1 MELLGT
7 IREIYRYPVKS
18 MAGEAQ
24 RAATIGWHGLD
35 GDRRFAFRRI
45 GDTSGFPWLSASKLP
60 ALVCHR
66 AYYPPGAESGRLVRD
81 VTPDGQ
87 DLAGD
92 SAELR
97 ERIAASC
104 GGAVELMY
112 LRQGIYDEAPL
123 SLITV
128 ATLRRLSEAS
138 GVPFDVRRFRPNIL
152 IETPDEQPF
161 GEDRWVGRSLSCG
174 GRPESA
180 LIGVT
185 MRDLRCAMV
194 NLDPDTARADPRLLK
209 TTAQLNE
216 VYAGVYGVPVRT
228 GTVSVGEGLYAL
240 PKEASRE

>member
-24 RAATIGWHGLD
+24 RAATLGWHGLD

-45 GDTSGFPWLSASKLP
+45 GDASGFPWLSASKL
-60 ALVCHR
+60 ASLLCHR
-66 AYYPPGAESGRLVRD
+66 PYHPGGGDERGPVVRV

-92 SAELR
+92 SDELR
-97 ERIAASC
+97 ERVAAAC
-104 GGAVELMY
+104 GAPVELMY
-112 LRQGIYDEAPL
+112 LKHGIYDEAPV

-138 GVPFDVRRFRPNIL
+138 GVAFDVRRFRPNL
-152 IETPDEQPF
+152 VIETPDDRPF
-161 GEDRWVGRSLSCG
+161 IEDRWVGRRLSCG
-174 GRPESA
+174 GHADSA

-185 MRDLRCAMV
+185 QRDLRCVMV
-194 NLDPDTARADPRLLK
+194 NLDPDSGRADPRLLK
-209 TTAQLNE
+209 ATAELND

-228 GTVSVGEGLYAL
+228 GTLTVGDRLYAVG
-240 PKEASRE
+240 

>member
-60 ALVCHR
+60 ALLCFR
-66 AYYPPGAESGRLVRD
+66 PYYPNSAESGRLIRV

-87 DLAGD
+87 DVAGD
-92 SAELR
+92 STALR
-97 ERIAASC
+97 ERVAASS
-104 GGAVELMY
+104 GGPVEL
-112 LRQGIYDEAPL
+112 LHLKHGVYDEAPL

-128 ATLRRLSEAS
+128 STLRRLSDAS
-138 GVPFDVRRFRPNIL
+138 GVAFDVRRFRPNIV
-152 IETPDEQPF
+152 IETPDERPF
-161 GEDRWVGRSLSCG
+161 VEDQWVGKSISCG
-174 GRPESA
+174 GQPDSA

-185 MRDLRCAMV
+185 MRDVRCVMV
-194 NLDPDTARADPRLLK
+194 NLDPDTAEADPRLLK
-209 TTAQLNE
+209 TTAQLNA
-216 VYAGVYGVPVRT
+216 VCAGVYGVPVRT
-228 GTVSVGEGLYAL
+228 GTIGVGDPLYAT
-240 PKEASRE
+240 

>member
-24 RAATIGWHGLD
+24 RAATMGWHGLE

-45 GDTSGFPWLSASKLP
+45 GDASGFPWLSASSLP
-60 ALVCHR
+60 ELVCHR
-66 AYYPPGAESGRLVRD
+66 PYYPRDDGSGKLVRV

-97 ERIAASC
+97 ERVAASL
-104 GGAVELMY
+104 GRAVEL
-112 LRQGIYDEAPL
+112 LHLKHGIYDETPL

-128 ATLRRLSEAS
+128 ATLQHLSQKS

-152 IETPDEQPF
+152 IETPNEQPF
-161 GEDRWVGRSLSCG
+161 AEDDCG
-174 GRPESA
+174 PEPQ
-180 LIGVT
+180 
-185 MRDLRCAMV
+185 LR
-194 NLDPDTARADPRLLK
+194 RA
-209 TTAQLNE
+209 
-216 VYAGVYGVPVRT
+216 AG
-228 GTVSVGEGLYAL
+228 
-240 PKEASRE
+240 

>member
-24 RAATIGWHGLD
+24 RVATIGWHGLD
-35 GDRRFAFRRI
+35 GDRRFAFRRT

-60 ALVCHR
+60 ALLCHR
-66 AYYPPGAESGRLVRD
+66 PYYPSGAEGGRLIRV

-97 ERIAASC
+97 ERVAASC
-104 GGAVELMY
+104 GGAVELMH
-112 LRQGIYDEAPL
+112 LKQGIYDEAPL
-123 SLITV
+123 ALITV

-152 IETPDEQPF
+152 VETPDERPF
-161 GEDRWVGRSLSCG
+161 AEDGWVGRSLSCG
-174 GRPESA
+174 GQPESA

-209 TTAQLNE
+209 ATAQLNT
-216 VYAGVYGVPVRT
+216 VCAGVYGVPVRT
-228 GTVSVGEGLYAL
+228 GAISVGDGLYAL
-240 PKEASRE
+240 AT

>member
-18 MAGEAQ
+18 MAGEGQ
-24 RAATIGWHGLD
+24 RSATIGWHGLD

-60 ALVCHR
+60 DLLCHR
-66 AYYPPGAESGRLVRD
+66 PYYPGGDASGPLVRV
-81 VTPDGQ
+81 VTPDGV

-97 ERIAASC
+97 ERVAASF
-104 GGAVELMY
+104 GGPVELLH

-123 SLITV
+123 SVIAV
-128 ATLRRLSEAS
+128 ATIRRLSEVS
-138 GVPFDVRRFRPNIL
+138 GVPYDVRRFRPNIL

-161 GEDRWVGRSLSCG
+161 GEDAWVGRTVSCG
-174 GRPESA
+174 GQAGSA

-194 NLDPDTARADPRLLK
+194 NLDPDSARSDPRLLK
-209 TTAQLNE
+209 ATAQLNT
-216 VYAGVYGVPVRT
+216 VTAGVYAVPVRT
-228 GTVSVGEGLYAL
+228 GSISVGDALYAAIGVE
-240 PKEASRE
+240 PT

>member
-24 RAATIGWHGLD
+24 RVATIGWHGLD
-35 GDRRFAFRRI
+35 GDRRFAFRRT

-60 ALVCHR
+60 ALLCHR
-66 AYYPPGAESGRLVRD
+66 PYYPSGVEGGRHIRV
-81 VTPDGQ
+81 VTPDGE

-97 ERIAASC
+97 ERVAASC
-104 GGAVELMY
+104 GGAVELMH
-112 LRQGIYDEAPL
+112 LKQGIYDEAPL
-123 SLITV
+123 ALITV

-152 IETPDEQPF
+152 VETPDERPF
-161 GEDRWVGRSLSCG
+161 AEDGWVGRSLSCG
-174 GRPESA
+174 GQPESA

-209 TTAQLNE
+209 ATAQLNT
-216 VYAGVYGVPVRT
+216 VCAGVYGVPVRT
-228 GTVSVGEGLYAL
+228 GAISVGDGLYAL
-240 PKEASRE
+240 AT